1 MRLSGI
7 ILISCML
14 LSGCGSNTLS
24 NPASNRHYRVIEDTS
39 QLQAILA
46 EAEEDSMNVELR
58 KGIWSYYTRLGHFGE
73 LIADATKVYNDALES
88 EDDLL
93 AAYAAAYLS
102 QAYLFM
108 DVYGEAAYY
117 LEKGREILQ
126 RLDKSPAIP
135 PVILNN
141 VAAIYAIKTSM
152 DYPKAAE
159 ELKKSLDILEAYDDT
174 LNICSILCNI
184 SSIYTL
190 REDTSGMQYARQAYI
205 MSKNLKDLNIKTLS
219 IVSYS
224 SMLYLQGKYL
234 EARKYAEEAI
244 FLIDSTHFMRNMSMA
259 YLNYGKI
266 MAALGKT
273 NVAMGLYDEAI
284 RFFDA
289 GAEEG
294 TRIET
299 LLSQGNLFLSEKRF
313 EEAAGRYKE
322 ALAICTNSKNIEYKY
337 KILQGLSS
345 VYESAGNT
353 DSAYYYF
360 KLYHTASETAFN
372 LKKEQQFSDLEKEYI
387 KADHERYEK
396 EAEMK
401 IMRKSRNNVIALSI
415 IAVILIL
422 LAYSYVYNRRQHKM
436 YVAAVRRY
444 NVYKQRIEEI
454 KVAEIEKQKKET
466 EELFGIYSSIEC
478 KMKEEMFFRD
488 KSLSL
493 EMCAETLNTTT
504 QKLSMAVNKY
514 SGMSFP
520 NYVNRYRIFYV
531 TDRLADKNEKE
542 PMIQI
547 FEDAGFYSKATAYR
561 CFQKEVGCSPSQ
573 YRETVMK
580 SDWQS

>member
-1 MRLSGI
+1 M
-7 ILISCML
+7 
-14 LSGCGSNTLS
+14 
-24 NPASNRHYRVIEDTS
+24 E
-39 QLQAILA
+39 
-46 EAEEDSMNVELR
+46 
-58 KGIWSYYTRLGHFGE
+58 
-73 LIADATKVYNDALES
+73 
-88 EDDLL
+88 
-93 AAYAAAYLS
+93 
-102 QAYLFM
+102 
-108 DVYGEAAYY
+108 
-117 LEKGREILQ
+117 
-126 RLDKSPAIP
+126 
-135 PVILNN
+135 
-141 VAAIYAIKTSM
+141 
-152 DYPKAAE
+152 
-159 ELKKSLDILEAYDDT
+159 
-174 LNICSILCNI
+174 
-184 SSIYTL
+184 
-190 REDTSGMQYARQAYI
+190 
-205 MSKNLKDLNIKTLS
+205 
-219 IVSYS
+219 
-224 SMLYLQGKYL
+224 
-234 EARKYAEEAI
+234 
-244 FLIDSTHFMRNMSMA
+244 
-259 YLNYGKI
+259 
-266 MAALGKT
+266 
-273 NVAMGLYDEAI
+273 
-284 RFFDA
+284 
-289 GAEEG
+289 
-294 TRIET
+294 
-299 LLSQGNLFLSEKRF
+299 
-313 EEAAGRYKE
+313 
-322 ALAICTNSKNIEYKY
+322 
-337 KILQGLSS
+337 
-345 VYESAGNT
+345 
-353 DSAYYYF
+353 
-360 KLYHTASETAFN
+360 
-372 LKKEQQFSDLEKEYI
+372 KEQQVSDLEKEHI
-387 KADHERYEK
+387 KGDHERYEK

-401 IMRKSRNNVIALSI
+401 VRRKSRNNVSALSI